1 MRILRWLNW
10 ADTLQRGKEKKLYN
24 SPQCRERSLRKNSYS
39 SIHEERRANQI
50 KSIIGA
56 RCNIYTPF
64 SNLLARGFSVLPV
77 IRSGTTNTES
87 FGKDLK

>member
-1 MRILRWLNW
+1 MQILRWLNW
-10 ADTLQRGKEKKLYN
+10 ADTLQHGKEKKLYN